1 MPDTTDLYALLGVRR
16 DASPEEIKRAYRKL
30 ARQHHPDV
38 SGSDGSEEHFKQVSA
53 AYEILSDPGKRQQ
66 YDMFGSGGAAGQFP
80 FGDFG
85 DILDFFFGGGFG
97 APARQRGAQV
107 PAARSRPGE
116 NLLLSLPLSFEEA
129 AFGVTKEVQ
138 VESYATCERCS
149 GTGCK
154 PGTSPSLC
162 SRCGGSGQVQNV
174 QQSIFGTVMTARTCM
189 TCEGTGEEIAER
201 CEECGGE
208 GRVLK
213 PQVATIEVPPGVS
226 DGLEL
231 RISGAGHVGR
241 GGGGPGDLYV
251 ALQVAP
257 HEVFERRGQDLFAD
271 LEIPMTQAALGTE
284 LEVETLAGTER
295 LKIDSG
301 TQSGTI
307 IRIRGAGVPNLNRRG
322 AGDLFL
328 NLKVITPSSKD
339 RDGRQLLQDLANL
352 RGESAGK
359 GEVTKAALR
368 RPEG

>member
-1 MPDTTDLYALLGVRR
+1 MPDPTDLYALLGVRQ

-66 YDMFGSGGAAGQFP
+66 YDMFGSGAASGQAP

-97 APARQRGAQV
+97 APARRGPQARA
-107 PAARSRPGE
+107 PRSRPGE
-116 NLLLSLPLSFEEA
+116 NLLLALSLSFEEA

-138 VESYATCERCS
+138 IESYGTCGRCS

-154 PGTSPSLC
+154 PGTSPSRC

-189 TCEGTGEEIAER
+189 TCEGTGEEIPER
-201 CEECGGE
+201 CEECNGE

-251 ALQVAP
+251 ALRVAS
-257 HEVFERRGQDLFAD
+257 HDVFERRGQDLYAD
-271 LEIPMTQAALGTE
+271 LEIPMTQAALGAE
-284 LEVETLAGTER
+284 LEIETLAGTEQ
-295 LKIDSG
+295 LKIGPG

-307 IRIRGAGVPNLNRRG
+307 IRVRGAGVPHLNRRG

-328 NLKVITPSSKD
+328 NLKVMTPSGKD
-339 RDGRQLLQDLANL
+339 RNARKLLQDFADL
-352 RGESAGK
+352 RGESAEK
-359 GEVTKAALR
+359 GEVTRAALR
-368 RPEG
+368 RPAS